1 MTLTDTQ
8 KEWANAQ
15 VGADLDAVLDGTITK
30 KSGRKG
36 DYTMEVEGPNG
47 KAVFSLATD
56 DSSLADNHIGVISSV
71 KVEGKVTKVTLD
83 EENGRVGLVIKGKN
97 GTVTQWHIPE
107 RSDAEI
113 EAARRPD
120 PTPQEQAATEKAN
133 KNANDARLKGS
144 LIRLLADP
152 EVVAALKKAVI

>member
-15 VGADLDAVLDGTITK
+15 VGSDLDAVLDGTITK

-47 KAVFSLATD
+47 KATFSLATD

-113 EAARRPD
+113 EAENLPELTNEQSNAQNQRDFDVRID
-120 PTPQEQAATEKAN
+120 DFVALLSNEKVQAAI
-133 KNANDARLKGS
+133 LK
-144 LIRLLADP
+144 L
-152 EVVAALKKAVI
+152 VAK